1 MSLHN
6 DVVTFCND
14 AGSATSLI
22 DHVPCTDVL
31 DSLVYKVS
39 MLERFV
45 SSDHK
50 PLAIDFNELV
60 FSNVLT
66 HGVGHNYVTGS
77 SVTAVDWAKAGD
89 TGVLNYEET
98 LDNMMKHILGV
109 FNDSRLA

>member
-1 MSLHN
+1 
-6 DVVTFCND
+6 
-14 AGSATSLI
+14 
-22 DHVPCTDVL
+22 
-31 DSLVYKVS
+31 
-39 MLERFV
+39 
-45 SSDHK
+45 
-50 PLAIDFNELV
+50 
-60 FSNVLT
+60 VLT